1 MQPRSPGD
9 TLGVFDMKH
18 AYPQDLSEA
27 ILRLWHTSS
36 ERETSEEYDKLP
48 DRETLEFIISTC
60 YQVSM
65 MTEEMRPQ
73 RFRIMLCDPS
83 VFPPDLGPP
92 HGFLRLVFSEPRA
105 FHDYELLKLS
115 PASEYESSL
124 IGVRHDPLEGLQI
137 WGLINSGTRWM
148 QAYRGGSKLVIPI
161 PDSLVLDITGPGSIR
176 ASRGSNML
184 AQLSGG
190 RVIMPHTNVL
200 HSRWLAQRTVKFQDD
215 IMGAHIASRSGANEV
230 WATVSQDFISSLYEQ
245 VVKRM
250 ISSIRN
256 MKHGATI
263 VIFPHSLIQ
272 TISSPN
278 PHIFIKYLFRN
289 EEPMRRLRSLIV
301 RIMNELAKRYGAY
314 GDPDKVVG
322 WHEYVAG
329 NHETLRELDEAL
341 FEYARFIANLAAIDG
356 AVVFAKGL
364 ELIGFGGVIKGAF
377 SKEDMI
383 ARAMDAEGEERVYEQ
398 AEGVGTRHLAAYHLC
413 KEIQDALA
421 IVISQDGN
429 TRLVKWMNDYVTY
442 WDILT
447 IMIAG
452 TDSYDDLREIKYK
465 HP

>member
-1 MQPRSPGD
+1 
-9 TLGVFDMKH
+9 MKH
-18 AYPQDLSEA
+18 LYPQDLAEA

-36 ERETSEEYDKLP
+36 DQETSEEYGKLP

-92 HGFLRLVFSEPRA
+92 RGFLRLVFSEPRA
-105 FHDYELLKLS
+105 FHEYELLKLS

-124 IGVRHDPLEGLQI
+124 IGVHHDPLGGLQI
-137 WGLINSGTRWM
+137 WGLINSGTRWI
-148 QAYRGGSKLVIPI
+148 QAYRGGSKVVVPI

-190 RVIMPHTNVL
+190 RIIMPHTNVL
-200 HSRWLAQRTVKFQDD
+200 HSRWIAQRVVNFQKD

-230 WATVSQDFISSLYEQ
+230 WATVSQDIISSLYEQ
-245 VVKRM
+245 VVKRL
-250 ISSIRN
+250 ISSIIN
-256 MKHGATI
+256 MKHGGTI
-263 VIFPHSLIQ
+263 VILPHSLIQ
-272 TISSPN
+272 TIFSSN

-289 EEPMRRLRSLIV
+289 EEPMRRLRSLIIG
-301 RIMNELAKRYGAY
+301 IMNELARRYGAY
-314 GDPDKVVG
+314 GDADRVVG
-322 WHEYVAG
+322 WNEYVAG
-329 NHETLRELDEAL
+329 NHETLLELDEAM
-341 FEYARFIANLAAIDG
+341 FEYARFIANLAAVDG

-364 ELIGFGGVIKGAF
+364 ELIGFGGVIKGSF
-377 SKEDMI
+377 SKEDLV

-413 KEIQDALA
+413 KDIKDALA

-452 TDSYDDLREIKYK
+452 HGLLR
-465 HP
+465 